1 MKMHGTE
8 YYFHKKNKM
17 AIINSKVGTI
27 LPELINR
34 NLKLAERLKDK
45 LKVSSFFNNI
55 EKRNKQYLTNFIFSS
70 NKRIKDLKTGIQIE
84 QVIKKS
90 SDIMSIV
97 CNKMDDDILIKNFEQ
112 LKKEKKLVCE
122 NTEEETHSKIDELL
136 YKMKSLIKKPNTMKI
151 EVKTNNDNSYQKKE
165 INEIK
170 EYIGNKIKNE
180 EKTTDD
186 KITNYLKKLNYIFK
200 NYEFN
205 EKTDEIQ
212 KETENEENKKNNYK
226 RKRDISKLSDN
237 FYIKNNLQLINY
249 TKPKPYQLKDK
260 EGANMQRIKDCLY
273 PSLLRRL
280 NIKKEEMDNFNQS
293 EPSFQTHSF
302 LNKNSSITSIN
313 SNLSSKI
320 KEVDKIDDEL
330 ENINTFKKD
339 SLEVL
344 NMLSTQ
350 NKSLTQRF
358 QKKSK
363 KLNSLID
370 MNLPNLKNY
379 ELLLN
384 YWKKEKEKTPRLS
397 QYSSFKINSKNLESK
412 NEGNVDIFHLSK
424 NIKKRL
430 IGLKEDIKNKKFNY
444 DIFDLIFKSYTG
456 FKTSRNNK
464 SELIKI
470 KKNLD
475 INKILKHKA
484 SMDDIQQKKIES
496 VFVTTK
502 KQKDT
507 EINNELKKVR
517 SSSVKVK
524 YNDS

>member
-180 EKTTDD
+180 EKITDD

-249 TKPKPYQLKDK
+249 SAK
-260 EGANMQRIKDCLY
+260 E
-273 PSLLRRL
+273 
-280 NIKKEEMDNFNQS
+280 
-293 EPSFQTHSF
+293 
-302 LNKNSSITSIN
+302 
-313 SNLSSKI
+313 
-320 KEVDKIDDEL
+320 
-330 ENINTFKKD
+330 
-339 SLEVL
+339 
-344 NMLSTQ
+344 
-350 NKSLTQRF
+350 
-358 QKKSK
+358 
-363 KLNSLID
+363 
-370 MNLPNLKNY
+370 
-379 ELLLN
+379 
-384 YWKKEKEKTPRLS
+384 
-397 QYSSFKINSKNLESK
+397 
-412 NEGNVDIFHLSK
+412 
-424 NIKKRL
+424 
-430 IGLKEDIKNKKFNY
+430 
-444 DIFDLIFKSYTG
+444 
-456 FKTSRNNK
+456 
-464 SELIKI
+464 
-470 KKNLD
+470 
-475 INKILKHKA
+475 
-484 SMDDIQQKKIES
+484 
-496 VFVTTK
+496 
-502 KQKDT
+502 
-507 EINNELKKVR
+507 
-517 SSSVKVK
+517 
-524 YNDS
+524 